1 MENFEA
7 IKKEIEDIISKSPL
21 EFDLNHA
28 RWTLECLLK
37 IKPDADEIWQIAA
50 FAHDIERGNLKVD
63 DVAKEKDLTDLDFL
77 RHHEEGGAL
86 IISKILERY
95 HVDRKII
102 EKVKH
107 LVARHEEG
115 GDDDQNLIK
124 DIDSMAFFEYGV
136 PSFLV
141 GSYWQKLD
149 KTIVKKKIEW
159 MYNRISSPELKE
171 KYKKTREKAL
181 RDLELI

>member
-37 IKPDADEIWQIAA
+37 IKPDADETLQIAA

-63 DVAKEKDLTDLDFL
+63 DISKERDLADLEFL
-77 RHHEEGGAL
+77 RPHEEGGAL
-86 IISKILERY
+86 IIGKILERY

-136 PSFLV
+136 PRFLL
-141 GSYWQKLD
+141 GSYWQKID
-149 KTIVKKKIEW
+149 KTIIKKKIEW
-159 MYNRISSPELKE
+159 MYNRITSEKVKE
-171 KYKKTREKAL
+171 MVRNSYKKAIK
-181 RDLELI
+181 DL